1 MKTLITIILSAFVI
15 TTSISQEKNIE
26 TKSVEIDNLISFV
39 VQNYFAPKVN
49 SELEMQNITFLIQ
62 VPETDLSIENQVVL
76 KQAFKLLSTR
86 LTENDF
92 ISIVTYS
99 GFNGIALKQTA
110 PNDLKK
116 ILYPLNNL
124 KSSVKEFH
132 KDGIELAYNYAK
144 NNFKDKA
151 INTVVM
157 VRNPNIING
166 NNTSSNTITTKPI
179 KKKNSGVVL
188 ITALSLLPELIA
200 VIKN

>member
-99 GFNGIALKQTA
+99 GFNGIALKQTE
-110 PNDLKK
+110 PKDLKR
-116 ILYPLNNL
+116 ILYSLNNL

-132 KDGIELAYNYAK
+132 NDGIELAYNYAK

-157 VRNPNIING
+157 VRNPNLIND
-166 NNTSSNTITTKPI
+166 NNTSSSTIATKPI
-179 KKKNSGVVL
+179 KKKNSGAVL